1 MKLGSFL
8 TGVVAGLAAAAV
20 SQEMAKAPEE
30 RTWKGTI
37 AGVPYNFNMPEWLD
51 IANEYWN
58 PNSDE
63 ILTPHAIG
71 LGWGVNFAALKTRA
85 EQLLDSA
92 QDLTSNVKGNLSNNS
107 NNSNTLNNAQ
117 SSIPEPIE
125 RR

>member
-1 MKLGSFL
+1 MKLGSFVM
-8 TGVVAGLAAAAV
+8 GVVAGLAAAAV
-20 SQEMAKAPEE
+20 SQEMSKAPEE

-71 LGWGVNFAALKTRA
+71 LGWGVNLAAVKSRA
-85 EQLLDSA
+85 EQLIDSA
-92 QDLTSNVKGNLSNNS
+92 QDLTSNLTGSSSNN
-107 NNSNTLNNAQ
+107 TQ